1 MPNSNQGN
9 ASSNQ
14 QKRFL
19 PKITARIDYLPED
32 SDSHIKAIASA
43 SIANAFAIHGIKVVE
58 SKDKGIFVSMPNVSY
73 TQDGEKKYKDQFH
86 AITAE
91 ARTALNNA
99 VLKAY
104 EQKIQEDE
112 TQAESEDQDESED
125 GPVLTM

>member
-1 MPNSNQGN
+1 MSN
-9 ASSNQ
+9 AKSKAPSKP
-14 QKRFL
+14 QKKTL
-19 PKITARIDYLPED
+19 PSISARIDYLPEGNENQ
-32 SDSHIKAIASA
+32 IRAIASA
-43 SIANAFAIHGIKVVE
+43 NIANAFAIHGIKVIE

-73 TQDGEKKYKDQFH
+73 NQDGEKKYKDQFH

-91 ARTALNNA
+91 ARTALNDA

-125 GPVLTM
+125 GPALTM